1 MLIDFGQYSSCVLV
15 LYALFTGVMSS
26 SKVYANSILLCLD
39 AKVLQKKKRKKNLNV
54 ITRLFM
60 LISVCAW
67 WGGVGAGLIKQH

>member
-39 AKVLQKKKRKKNLNV
+39 AKVLKKRAVLNV
-54 ITRLFM
+54 ITCLFM
-60 LISVCAW
+60 LINVCAW
-67 WGGVGAGLIKQH
+67 WGGRGVGVGLSKQH

>member
-39 AKVLQKKKRKKNLNV
+39 AKVLKKKIVNV
-54 ITRLFM
+54 ITCLFM
-60 LISVCAW
+60 LINVCAW
-67 WGGVGAGLIKQH
+67 CGGGGVK